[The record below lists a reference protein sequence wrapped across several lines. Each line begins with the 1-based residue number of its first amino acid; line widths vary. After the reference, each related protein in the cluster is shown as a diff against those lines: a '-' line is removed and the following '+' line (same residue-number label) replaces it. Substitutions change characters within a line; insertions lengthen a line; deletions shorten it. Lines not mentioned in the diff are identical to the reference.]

1 MHGLGTIVNVAAIVV
16 GGLAGLL
23 GGRRVPSGCRKR

>member
-1 MHGLGTIVNVAAIVV
+1 VHTLQEHLLLVV

-23 GGRRVPSGCRKR
+23 GLFYVVFQWQ